1 MGRLG
6 QSDDM
11 QGHQIGGTNFQFSAA
26 RIETLGAS
34 EYTLVVVAV
43 DVSSSLYGYDD
54 DLDKLL
60 GTIVEA
66 CRKSPRADNIML
78 RVILFNRNISELHGF
93 RPLPDL
99 NPADYNGVCRPS
111 GTTALYDAAYSG
123 IESCFQ
129 YGKDLVAQDFDVNA
143 AVFVLTDGQDNES
156 SATPRMIKDAIGVAM
171 KSESVE
177 SIMSVLI
184 GIGDGATDDVNKL
197 SSYLERLRKEAGFQQ
212 YVFAGTVDSGTLAKV
227 AGFVSKSVS
236 SQSQSL
242 GSGGP
247 SQSLSFN

>member
-1 MGRLG
+1 MARLG
-6 QSDDM
+6 QTDGM
-11 QGHQIGGTNFQFSAA
+11 QAHQIGGTTFQFSAA

-43 DVSSSLYGYDD
+43 DVSSSLYGHGDA
-54 DLDKLL
+54 LDKLL

-78 RVILFNRNISELHGF
+78 RVIMFNRSISEFHGF

-99 NPADYNGVCRPS
+99 NPADYNGSCNPS

-123 IESCFQ
+123 IESCLQ
-129 YGKDLVAQDFDVNA
+129 YGKDLVAQDFNVNA
-143 AVFVLTDGQDNES
+143 AVFVLTDGMDNES
-156 SATPRMIKDAIGVAM
+156 KVTPRMIKDALDGAM
-171 KSESVE
+171 KSEAVE
-177 SIMSVLI
+177 SIMPVLI
-184 GIGDGATDDVNKL
+184 GIGDGASDDVSQL
-197 SSYLERLRKEAGFQQ
+197 SAYLERFKTEAGFQQ
-212 YVFAGTVDSGTLAKV
+212 YVFAGTVNSGTLAKV

-242 GSGGP
+242 GTGGP
-247 SQSLSFN
+247 SQSLAF